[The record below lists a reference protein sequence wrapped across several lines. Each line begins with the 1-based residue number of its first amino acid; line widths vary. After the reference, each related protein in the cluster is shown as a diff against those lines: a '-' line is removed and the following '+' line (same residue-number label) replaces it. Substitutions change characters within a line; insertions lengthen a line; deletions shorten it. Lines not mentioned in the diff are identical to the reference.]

1 MCCIFL
7 KLDTD
12 ETKVSVITLQTKFIG
27 NTKIEVTLSKKVVI
41 RTLYIASIDILLA
54 CKTYFMA
61 AAVLNYI
68 II

>member
-1 MCCIFL
+1 M
-7 KLDTD
+7 
-12 ETKVSVITLQTKFIG
+12 SVITLQTKFIG